1 MESDGRFV
9 ANEAHYKKYAYEVL
23 ESHFENREEFECF
36 YDSLNKPSTKDE
48 FLRVTAFYRFLVK
61 KGDWHVGD
69 WHFKDKGVERKGGT
83 VIDYITNSFK
93 VIALFAIIESL
104 LSVRRQ
110 PRRDAKQRC
119 VRFFSNLPSN
129 RKEALCHAIKIDRKP
144 LESIEE
150 VVDFLYNLR
159 SEFVHEARFVLEL
172 ISGPHPVFSKRKKR
186 EAREESVSE
195 VRLSINELMEA
206 FEEGILKYFNREI
219 SKGK

>member
-9 ANEAHYKKYAYEVL
+9 ANEAYYKKYAYEVL
-23 ESHFENREEFECF
+23 ESHFENREKFECF
-36 YDSLNKPSTKDE
+36 YDSLNKPSIKDE
-48 FLRVTAFYRFLVK
+48 FLRVTSFYRFLVK
-61 KGDWHVGD
+61 KGDWHVED
-69 WHFKDKGVERKGGT
+69 WDVEDKGVEAKGEA
-83 VIDYITNSFK
+83 VIGYITNSFK

-104 LSVRRQ
+104 PSVRRS
-110 PRRDAKQRC
+110 PFGGAKKRC
-119 VRFFSNLPSN
+119 ACFFKNLPSN
-129 RKEALCHAIKIDRKP
+129 RKEALCNAIKVDRKP

-172 ISGPHPVFSKRKKR
+172 ISGPHPVFSRRKKR

-195 VRLSINELMEA
+195 VGLSIDEFMEV
-206 FEEGILKYFNREI
+206 FEEGILKYFGQEL

>member
-9 ANEAHYKKYAYEVL
+9 ANEADYKKYAYEVL

-36 YDSLNKPSTKDE
+36 YDSLNKPSIKDE

-69 WHFKDKGVERKGGT
+69 WHVEDKGVESKGDT

-104 LSVRRQ
+104 QGVRCSISSG
-110 PRRDAKQRC
+110 AKQRC
-119 VRFFSNLPSN
+119 VRFFRNLPSS
-129 RKEALCHAIKIDRKP
+129 RKQALFNAIKIDREP

-206 FEEGILKYFNREI
+206 FEEGILKCFGQEML
-219 SKGK
+219 KGE